1 MQIQQR
7 HSGQA
12 GRLAGLAGRSE
23 EIIQRFL
30 AILDH
35 HEFVGN
41 VALFEG
47 SLGEFDIAGIVFNE

>member
-1 MQIQQR
+1 
-7 HSGQA
+7 
-12 GRLAGLAGRSE
+12 LAGRSE